1 MDFAI
6 FASLEQRHPK
16 NGDGNKALAAEMN
29 GIFLM
34 FK

>member
-6 FASLEQRHPK
+6 FASLEQRHPE
-16 NGDGNKALAAEMN
+16 NGDGNKALATEIN